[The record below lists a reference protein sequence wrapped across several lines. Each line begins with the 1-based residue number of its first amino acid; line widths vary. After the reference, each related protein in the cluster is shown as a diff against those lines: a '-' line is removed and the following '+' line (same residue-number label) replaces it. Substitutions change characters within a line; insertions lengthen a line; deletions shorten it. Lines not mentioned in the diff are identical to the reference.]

1 MTTKRRYDRGG
12 KESRGD
18 RSFHACRTHSA
29 FVLHMKYYRRKWSL
43 AVKRREAMNERQRQ
57 AEKNRVAIQKARLKR
72 QILTTLYGIDFAKPG
87 SDRSVRISFTSDG
100 IIHTID

>member
-57 AEKNRVAIQKARLKR
+57 AEKNRLAVRL
-72 QILTTLYGIDFAKPG
+72 ANAAPG
-87 SDRSVRISFTSDG
+87 CRLQLIYDG